1 MLLFILIVM
10 LVVVYMTKTVIKPKN
25 YPPGPQWYPFF
36 GCNNIIHAKAIK
48 FGSQYKALQEM
59 AKEYRTQVLGLKMG
73 SDMVVAVFGEKN
85 IRFVCNDLNFDARPE
100 SFFIKLRT
108 FGKKCGITFVDG
120 PLWREHRHFVMKCLR
135 KEGFAKEVMESDI
148 QAKTEKILEILK
160 NSNGTPVNIRFLV
173 AMAVTNIL
181 WKYVAGEH
189 LRETQLHKFI
199 LLMSKRSEVFTMAG
213 GWLNQWPWLRFIAPN
228 WSGFS
233 IIQKMNSE
241 MFEIIHESIRKHRE
255 GKVKGSDYIY
265 KFMNEMYRESFT
277 EDQLR
282 GVLVDF
288 LIASTQTTGSII
300 GFAIISL
307 IRNKDIYDKIYN
319 EINMILGKNPPK
331 AKDCTRL
338 VYTSA
343 FLYEILRKF
352 TIAPFSGPR
361 RTLKDTI
368 IDGYNIPKG
377 TTILISL
384 DDLHSS
390 SEIWND
396 PEQLIPERFIDEN
409 GVLKNTNKVYPF
421 GLGRRACP
429 GEPLSKS
436 FIFIF
441 IVSII
446 QKYKIEC
453 SDGEM
458 PSDEPIIGILTEPK
472 PFTARFI
479 ERPDA

>member
-1 MLLFILIVM
+1 M

-213 GWLNQWPWLRFIAPN
+213 GWLNQWPWLR
-228 WSGFS
+228 
-233 IIQKMNSE
+233 
-241 MFEIIHESIRKHRE
+241 
-255 GKVKGSDYIY
+255 
-265 KFMNEMYRESFT
+265 
-277 EDQLR
+277 
-282 GVLVDF
+282 
-288 LIASTQTTGSII
+288 
-300 GFAIISL
+300 
-307 IRNKDIYDKIYN
+307 
-319 EINMILGKNPPK
+319 
-331 AKDCTRL
+331 L